1 MRISL
6 FVHDLASNPIVRAA
20 PLARAFQHAGHEVHI
35 VGTLLS
41 GADVYA
47 PYRNAFEITAIPA
60 PLAVQRF
67 LPLVPR
73 LARLLTGD
81 IVVACKPLATSFL
94 PALVA
99 ARVQRRRPL
108 ILDVEDDEFVGL
120 GRDWRAIL
128 WRDVIKGWRHIT
140 AAKYTWALHLL
151 TASADAVIVSS
162 RVLQR
167 RHGGT
172 VLRHGPDESL
182 YAPERP
188 EFADMRACRAR
199 FGLPDG
205 PPLALFAGVSQ
216 SHKGLSVL
224 IDALEHPQCAGWH
237 LALAGALDQPDFADA
252 AARLGARCHRLG
264 LLANADMPALL
275 AAATAVPLPQLDT
288 RFARAQVPAKLIEA
302 MAMARPAVAS
312 AVGDL
317 PEILGYGTRGWI
329 VPPGD
334 AAALADALTAIAR
347 CPAEAGQRGVAARRW
362 FESEASTAA
371 MAATLAG
378 VLNDIGTTASAT
390 TAGTRKD

>member
-6 FVHDLASNPIVRAA
+6 IVHDLASNPIVRAA
-20 PLARAFQHAGHEVHI
+20 PLARAFQHAGHEVEI

-41 GADVYA
+41 GREVYA
-47 PYRNAFEITAIPA
+47 PYRNLFPITAIPA

-67 LPLVPR
+67 LPLIPR

-81 IVVACKPLATSFL
+81 VVVACKPLATSFL

-120 GRDWRAIL
+120 GRNWRAIL

-172 VLRHGPDESL
+172 VLRHGPDEAL
-182 YAPERP
+182 YAPARP
-188 EFADMRACRAR
+188 ELSDMRACRAR

-205 PPLALFAGVSQ
+205 PPLALFAGVAQ
-216 SHKGLSVL
+216 THKGLPVL
-224 IDALEHPQCAGWH
+224 IDALEQPQCRGWH
-237 LALAGALDQPDFADA
+237 LALAGASDQPEFAHA
-252 AARLGARCHRLG
+252 AARLGARCHLLG
-264 LLANADMPALL
+264 LLANADMPGLL
-275 AAATAVPLPQLDT
+275 AAVTAVPLPQLDT

-302 MAMARPAVAS
+302 MAMARPAVGS

-329 VPPGD
+329 VPAGD
-334 AAALADALTAIAR
+334 ARALADALTAIAR
-347 CPAEAGQRGVAARRW
+347 SPAEAAQRGLAARRW
-362 FESEASTAA
+362 FETEASTAA

-378 VLNDIGTTASAT
+378 VLDDIAAPSGTIAA
-390 TAGTRKD
+390 AGRE